1 MRHSY
6 KIKENTMDGLAVAQ
20 SSTVPDFWILMIK
33 TLGGLC
39 LVLGILMGVLYLLK
53 HMTRPQR
60 GPHSKGMISLVS
72 SFYLAPRE
80 RLHLMDVM
88 GRKILIGVTA
98 QGITRIAEFEDL
110 NCECGEQASE
120 QPVAVT
126 DSIFKNL
133 MSRLTR
139 ETAPGNGSAAALHE

>member
-1 MRHSY
+1 M
-6 KIKENTMDGLAVAQ
+6 NGLAVAQ

-60 GPHSKGMISLVS
+60 GQRSKGMISLVS

-98 QGITRIAEFEDL
+98 QGITRIAEFENLD
-110 NCECGEQASE
+110 CECGEQPSE
-120 QPVAVT
+120 QPMP

-133 MSRLTR
+133 LSKLTR
-139 ETAPGNGSAAALHE
+139 ETLPGDSHVAATQK

>member
-1 MRHSY
+1 
-6 KIKENTMDGLAVAQ
+6 MDGLAVAQ

-60 GPHSKGMISLVS
+60 GPRSKGMISLVS

-98 QGITRIAEFEDL
+98 QGITRIAEFENLD
-110 NCECGEQASE
+110 CESLEQTPE
-120 QPVAVT
+120 QQLP

-133 MSRLTR
+133 LSKLTR
-139 ETAPGNGSAAALHE
+139 ETSTGDSHVAVEQK